1 MGIFSVKFWTML
13 MLNTLLTMCCIYI
26 IKKVT
31 GTVQVP
37 VVSEIAQSV

>member
-13 MLNTLLTMCCIYI
+13 ILNTLLTMCCIYI